1 VAQVVGE
8 SLHIYPTPL
17 YLVVASYAYQ
27 TRNGAEPRSYWIRIH
42 ITVYG
47 FPRRPQRVEKPAGS
61 GADLKRWPPRRSL
74 PFAEGVGAGGR
85 RASTC
90 ASLLG
95 PLPENVSSRF
105 MFCPAA
111 ITIASAFI
119 RQSLLSLKRLIPCHS
134 LASPKSGSTHTLRLR
149 NAFSY
154 GPVSR

>member
-1 VAQVVGE
+1 MD
-8 SLHIYPTPL
+8 L
-17 YLVVASYAYQ
+17 
-27 TRNGAEPRSYWIRIH
+27 
-42 ITVYG
+42 
-47 FPRRPQRVEKPAGS
+47 RRW
-61 GADLKRWPPRRSL
+61 LLRRSR

-111 ITIASAFI
+111 ITIASAFT

-134 LASPKSGSTHTLRLR
+134 LASPNIGSTHTLRLR
-149 NAFSY
+149 NACSCLRNAC
-154 GPVSR
+154 S